1 MYKNIFP
8 NLKLFF
14 VIYTV
19 DLPACSFV
27 NAIWFTINIV
37 SKSVLPT
44 LPFLGVSNGG
54 GTGTGT
60 GDKRLCLFCILFF
73 SKNSL
78 KTK

>member
-44 LPFLGVSNGG
+44 LPFLGVSVGG
-54 GTGTGT
+54 GAGA

-78 KTK
+78 RIK